1 MIATNIERKL
11 DLDFSMSKV
20 KTDIERV
27 VKIAAYSLD
36 SKNDILNTY
45 RISKMSGLEII
56 HMNITL
62 SRIDDAR
69 TTIQIVVTEQIRN
82 SGHKITVDKMID
94 AFLER
99 LSKALVGETDESLKS
114 VSSANKGCFGIVI
127 LFMIVTALG
136 LFACSKDNSGSSNC
150 DPNCSSVQCS
160 SQTQS
165 GTRCKNMTTNCCGRC
180 YQHK

>member
-11 DLDFSMSKV
+11 DLDFAISKV

-27 VKIAAYSLD
+27 VKIAAYSLN

-56 HMNITL
+56 NMNITL

-69 TTIQIVVTEQIRN
+69 TTIHIVVTEHIRHN
-82 SGHKITVDKMID
+82 GHKITIDQMID

-99 LSKALVGETDESLKS
+99 LSKALVGETDEGLKS
-114 VSSANKGCFGIVI
+114 VSAANKGCFGVVI
-127 LFMIVTALG
+127 LFIIVTALG
-136 LFACSKDNSGSSNC
+136 LFACSKDNSGSNNC

-165 GTRCKNMTTNCCGRC
+165 GARCKNTTTNCCGRC

>member
-1 MIATNIERKL
+1 MITTNIERKF
-11 DLDFSMSKV
+11 DLNFPISKV

-36 SKNDILNTY
+36 SKNDIFNTY
-45 RISKMSGLEII
+45 RISKVSGLEII
-56 HMNITL
+56 YMNITL
-62 SRIDDAR
+62 SHIDDAK
-69 TTIQIVVTEQIRN
+69 TTIHIVVTEQIRN

-99 LSKALVGETDESLKS
+99 LSKALVGETDEGLKS
-114 VSSANKGCFGIVI
+114 VSAANKGCFGVVI
-127 LFMIVTALG
+127 LFIIVTALG
-136 LFACSKDNSGSSNC
+136 LFACSKDSGNSSNC

-165 GTRCKNMTTNCCGRC
+165 GARCKNTTTNCCGRC

>member
-1 MIATNIERKL
+1 L
-11 DLDFSMSKV
+11 DLAFPISKV

-62 SRIDDAR
+62 TGTDDAR

-82 SGHKITVDKMID
+82 SGHKIAVDKMID

-99 LSKALVGETDESLKS
+99 LSKALVGEADESLKN
-114 VSSANKGCFGIVI
+114 VSSANKGCLGIVI

-136 LFACSKDNSGSSNC
+136 LF
-150 DPNCSSVQCS
+150 V
-160 SQTQS
+160 
-165 GTRCKNMTTNCCGRC
+165 
-180 YQHK
+180 